1 MSTPERCLFVTKPWS
16 DSQKSEDNLGMA
28 ESELDKQTNL
38 ITELTKKV
46 DDLQEKA
53 DQAAKLKD
61 QVDE

>member
-1 MSTPERCLFVTKPWS
+1 MPSGFELPYLKLSVT
-16 DSQKSEDNLGMA
+16 SQKSEDNLGMA

-38 ITELTKKV
+38 ITELTKKI

-53 DQAAKLKD
+53 DQAVKLKD

>member
-1 MSTPERCLFVTKPWS
+1 MSIIKPGVV
-16 DSQKSEDNLGMA
+16 SQKSEDNLGMA

-53 DQAAKLKD
+53 DQAVKLKD

>member
-1 MSTPERCLFVTKPWS
+1 VQSFHLNTWVV
-16 DSQKSEDNLGMA
+16 SQKSENNLGMA

-38 ITELTKKV
+38 ITDLTKKV

-53 DQAAKLKD
+53 DQAGRLKD